1 MRHFK
6 KPFLLLLILILIVGL
21 SRNFFLQI
29 DLTYDKRNSLSKS
42 TLTQIKELKDPLR
55 IDVFLSGDLPS
66 TYLRFRNEIDA
77 LLSHLKY
84 HNNNILINY
93 NDPFELGE
101 PGDVVKEM
109 QKYGMQPEIVFE
121 NINGNRKE
129 SFIYP
134 WLIIN
139 YGNRSEL
146 VQLLQKKLGDTEN
159 EKIIRSVKQLEY
171 QIMDGIHKVRL
182 KEKKSIAVLSS
193 HKTSENIKI
202 TDLLQN
208 LKSYYNLA
216 AFNLNNSE
224 LSSKESLKN
233 LNRFDLLIISN
244 AKKPFSQNEKYI
256 LDQYGLGGGKLLWML
271 NGMVI
276 NRDSLFN
283 QSGMTYGF
291 PQELNLN
298 DYFFHKG
305 VKLQKTLVQ
314 DLYCAPIV
322 LASNNENQTQ
332 YLPYPWM
339 YYPISEPES
348 TMIGKDIG
356 PVLSKFTSSIDT
368 ISNTLSKTL
377 LLKSSD
383 FTKTPMVPTLIKL
396 EQATEKIK
404 PDNFNETSKAF
415 GYQIQGKQNSLFY
428 NRIKPF
434 EIEEHLDVGETNII
448 LFSDG
453 NLAENQ
459 IEKGNPLTLGYDK
472 WTNNFYSNRR
482 FLMNSIHFLIG
493 NEERLILREK
503 FWKFALLDSEK
514 LEKNAKFL
522 KWLILIVSI
531 AIGIVLSLINKAVR
545 SKHLLN

>member
-6 KPFLLLLILILIVGL
+6 KPFLLLLILILIIGL
-21 SRNFFLQI
+21 SRNFFLQV

-93 NDPFELGE
+93 TDPFELGE
-101 PGDVVKEM
+101 PDDVVKEM

-134 WLIIN
+134 WLMIN

-146 VQLLQKKLGDTEN
+146 VQLLQKQLGDTEN

-193 HKTSENIKI
+193 HKTSESIKI

-208 LKSYYNLA
+208 LKPYYNLA
-216 AFNLNNSE
+216 AFDLKNSE
-224 LSSKESLKN
+224 LSLKESLKN

-244 AKKPFSQNEKYI
+244 AKEPFSQNEKYI

-271 NGMVI
+271 NGMAI

-332 YLPYPWM
+332 YLPYPWV

-356 PVLSKFTSSIDT
+356 PVLSKFASSIDT
-368 ISNTLSKTL
+368 ISNALSKTL

-472 WTNNFYSNRR
+472 WTNNFYANRR
-482 FLMNSIHFLIG
+482 LLMNSIHFLIG
-493 NEERLILREK
+493 NEERLTLREK
-503 FWKFALLDSEK
+503 FWRFALLDLEK

-522 KWLILIVSI
+522 KWLILLVSI

>member
-66 TYLRFRNEIDA
+66 TYLLFRNEIDA

-93 NDPFELGE
+93 NDPFKLGE
-101 PGDVVKEM
+101 PDDVVKEM

-134 WLIIN
+134 WLMIN

-146 VQLLQKKLGDTEN
+146 VQLLQKQLGDTEN

-208 LKSYYNLA
+208 LKPYYNLA
-216 AFNLNNSE
+216 AFNLKNSE

-256 LDQYGLGGGKLLWML
+256 LDQYGLAGGKLLWML
-271 NGMVI
+271 NGMAI

-305 VKLQKTLVQ
+305 VRLQKTLVQ

-332 YLPYPWM
+332 YLPYPWV

-348 TMIGKDIG
+348 TMIGKEIG
-356 PVLSKFTSSIDT
+356 PVLSKFASSIDT

-377 LLKSSD
+377 LLKSSA

-415 GYQIQGKQNSLFY
+415 GYQIQGRQNSLFY

-472 WTNNFYSNRR
+472 WTNNFYANRR

-493 NEERLILREK
+493 NEERLTLREK

-514 LEKNAKFL
+514 LEKNATFL
-522 KWLILIVSI
+522 KWLILLVSI

-545 SKHLLN
+545 SKHLLS

>member
-1 MRHFK
+1 MRYFK

-66 TYLRFRNEIDA
+66 TYLRFRNEMDA

-93 NDPFELGE
+93 NDPFKLEE
-101 PGDVVKEM
+101 PVDVVKEM

-134 WLIIN
+134 WLMIN

-146 VQLLQKKLGDTEN
+146 VQLLQKQLGDTEN

-208 LKSYYNLA
+208 LKPYYNLS
-216 AFNLNNSE
+216 AFNLKNSE

-271 NGMVI
+271 NGMAI

-305 VKLQKTLVQ
+305 VRLQKTLVQ

-332 YLPYPWM
+332 YLPYPWV

-348 TMIGKDIG
+348 TIIGKDIG

-368 ISNTLSKTL
+368 ISNKLSKTL

-383 FTKTPMVPTLIKL
+383 FTKTPLVPTLIKL

-404 PDNFNETSKAF
+404 PNNFNETSKAF
-415 GYQIQGKQNSLFY
+415 GYQIQGKQNSLFF

-472 WTNNFYSNRR
+472 WTNNFYANRR

-493 NEERLILREK
+493 NEERLTLREK

-522 KWLILIVSI
+522 KWLILLVSI
-531 AIGIVLSLINKAVR
+531 AIGVGLSLINRAVR
-545 SKHLLN
+545 SKHLLS

>member
-1 MRHFK
+1 MRYFK

-93 NDPFELGE
+93 NDPFKLEE
-101 PGDVVKEM
+101 PVDVVKEM

-134 WLIIN
+134 WLMIN

-146 VQLLQKKLGDTEN
+146 VQLLQKQLGDTEN

-208 LKSYYNLA
+208 LKPYYNLA
-216 AFNLNNSE
+216 SFNLKNSE

-271 NGMVI
+271 NGMAI

-305 VKLQKTLVQ
+305 VRLQKTLVQ

-332 YLPYPWM
+332 YLPYPWV

-348 TMIGKDIG
+348 TIIGKDIG

-368 ISNTLSKTL
+368 ISNKLSKTL

-383 FTKTPMVPTLIKL
+383 FTKTPLVPTLIKL

-404 PDNFNETSKAF
+404 PNNFNETSKAF
-415 GYQIQGKQNSLFY
+415 GYQIQGKQNSLFF

-493 NEERLILREK
+493 NEERLTLREK
-503 FWKFALLDSEK
+503 FWKFALLGSEK

-522 KWLILIVSI
+522 KWLILLVSI
-531 AIGIVLSLINKAVR
+531 AIGVGLSLINRAVR
-545 SKHLLN
+545 SKHLLS

>member
-66 TYLRFRNEIDA
+66 TYLHFRNEIDA

-93 NDPFELGE
+93 NDPFKLGE

-134 WLIIN
+134 WLMIN

-146 VQLLQKKLGDTEN
+146 VQLLQKQLGDTEN

-208 LKSYYNLA
+208 LKPYYNLA
-216 AFNLNNSE
+216 AFNLKNSE

-256 LDQYGLGGGKLLWML
+256 LDQYGLAGGKLLWML
-271 NGMVI
+271 NGMAI

-305 VKLQKTLVQ
+305 VRLQKTLVQ

-332 YLPYPWM
+332 YLPYPWV

-348 TMIGKDIG
+348 TMIGKEIG
-356 PVLSKFTSSIDT
+356 PVLSKFASSIDT

-415 GYQIQGKQNSLFY
+415 GYQIQGRQNSLFY

-472 WTNNFYSNRR
+472 WTNNFYANRR

-493 NEERLILREK
+493 NEERLTLREK

-514 LEKNAKFL
+514 LEKNATFL
-522 KWLILIVSI
+522 KWLILLVSI
-531 AIGIVLSLINKAVR
+531 ATGIVLSLINKAVR
-545 SKHLLN
+545 SKHLLS

>member
-93 NDPFELGE
+93 NDPFKLGE

-134 WLIIN
+134 WLMIN

-146 VQLLQKKLGDTEN
+146 VQLLQKQLGDTEN

-208 LKSYYNLA
+208 LKPYYNLA
-216 AFNLNNSE
+216 AFNLKNSE

-256 LDQYGLGGGKLLWML
+256 LDQYGLAGGKLLWML
-271 NGMVI
+271 NGMAI

-305 VKLQKTLVQ
+305 VRLQKTLVQ

-332 YLPYPWM
+332 YLPYPWV

-348 TMIGKDIG
+348 TMIGKEIG
-356 PVLSKFTSSIDT
+356 PVLSKFASSIDT

-415 GYQIQGKQNSLFY
+415 GYQIQGRQNSLFY

-434 EIEEHLDVGETNII
+434 EIEEHLNVGETNII

-472 WTNNFYSNRR
+472 WTNNFYANRR

-493 NEERLILREK
+493 NEERLTLREK

-514 LEKNAKFL
+514 LEKNATFL
-522 KWLILIVSI
+522 KWLILLVSI

-545 SKHLLN
+545 SKHLLS

>member
-93 NDPFELGE
+93 NDPFKLGE

-134 WLIIN
+134 WLMIN

-146 VQLLQKKLGDTEN
+146 VQLLQKQLGDTEN

-208 LKSYYNLA
+208 LKPYYNLA
-216 AFNLNNSE
+216 AFNLKNSE

-256 LDQYGLGGGKLLWML
+256 LDQYGLAGGKLLWML
-271 NGMVI
+271 NGMAI

-305 VKLQKTLVQ
+305 VRLQKTLVQ

-332 YLPYPWM
+332 YLPYPWV

-348 TMIGKDIG
+348 TMIGKEIG
-356 PVLSKFTSSIDT
+356 PVLSKFASSIDT

-415 GYQIQGKQNSLFY
+415 GYQIQGRQNSLFY

-434 EIEEHLDVGETNII
+434 EIEEHLNVGETNII

-472 WTNNFYSNRR
+472 WTNNFYANRR

-493 NEERLILREK
+493 NEERLTLREK

-514 LEKNAKFL
+514 LEKNAEFL
-522 KWLILIVSI
+522 KWLILLVSI

-545 SKHLLN
+545 SKHLLS

>member
-93 NDPFELGE
+93 NDPFKLGE

-134 WLIIN
+134 WLMIN

-146 VQLLQKKLGDTEN
+146 VQLLQKQLGDTEN

-208 LKSYYNLA
+208 LKPYYNLA
-216 AFNLNNSE
+216 AFNLKNSE

-256 LDQYGLGGGKLLWML
+256 LDQYGLMGGKLL
-271 NGMVI
+271 
-276 NRDSLFN
+276 
-283 QSGMTYGF
+283 
-291 PQELNLN
+291 
-298 DYFFHKG
+298 
-305 VKLQKTLVQ
+305 
-314 DLYCAPIV
+314 C
-322 LASNNENQTQ
+322 
-332 YLPYPWM
+332 
-339 YYPISEPES
+339 
-348 TMIGKDIG
+348 
-356 PVLSKFTSSIDT
+356 
-368 ISNTLSKTL
+368 
-377 LLKSSD
+377 
-383 FTKTPMVPTLIKL
+383 
-396 EQATEKIK
+396 
-404 PDNFNETSKAF
+404 
-415 GYQIQGKQNSLFY
+415 
-428 NRIKPF
+428 
-434 EIEEHLDVGETNII
+434 
-448 LFSDG
+448 
-453 NLAENQ
+453 
-459 IEKGNPLTLGYDK
+459 
-472 WTNNFYSNRR
+472 
-482 FLMNSIHFLIG
+482 
-493 NEERLILREK
+493 
-503 FWKFALLDSEK
+503 
-514 LEKNAKFL
+514 
-522 KWLILIVSI
+522 
-531 AIGIVLSLINKAVR
+531 
-545 SKHLLN
+545 

>member
-1 MRHFK
+1 MRYLK

-93 NDPFELGE
+93 NDPFKLEE
-101 PGDVVKEM
+101 PVDVVKEM

-134 WLIIN
+134 WLMIN

-146 VQLLQKKLGDTEN
+146 VQLLQKQLGDTEN

-208 LKSYYNLA
+208 LKPYYNLS
-216 AFNLNNSE
+216 AFNLKNSE

-271 NGMVI
+271 NGMAI

-305 VKLQKTLVQ
+305 VRLQKTLVQ

-332 YLPYPWM
+332 YLPYPWV

-348 TMIGKDIG
+348 TIIGKDIG

-368 ISNTLSKTL
+368 ISNKLSKTL

-383 FTKTPMVPTLIKL
+383 FTKTPLVPTLIKL

-404 PDNFNETSKAF
+404 PNNFNETSKAF
-415 GYQIQGKQNSLFY
+415 GYQIQGKQNSLFF

-493 NEERLILREK
+493 NEERLTLREK

-522 KWLILIVSI
+522 KWLILLVSI
-531 AIGIVLSLINKAVR
+531 AIGVGLSLINRAVR
-545 SKHLLN
+545 SKHLLS

>member
-134 WLIIN
+134 WLMIN

-146 VQLLQKKLGDTEN
+146 VQLLQKQLGDTEN

-208 LKSYYNLA
+208 LKPYYNLA
-216 AFNLNNSE
+216 AFNLKNSE
-224 LSSKESLKN
+224 LSLKESLKN

-256 LDQYGLGGGKLLWML
+256 LDQYGLAGGKLLWML
-271 NGMVI
+271 NGMAI

-305 VKLQKTLVQ
+305 VRLQKTLVQ

-332 YLPYPWM
+332 YLPYPWV

-356 PVLSKFTSSIDT
+356 PVLSKFASSIDT

-415 GYQIQGKQNSLFY
+415 GYQIQGRQNSLFY

-434 EIEEHLDVGETNII
+434 EIEEHLNVGETNII

-472 WTNNFYSNRR
+472 WTNNFYANRR

-493 NEERLILREK
+493 NEERLTLREK

-514 LEKNAKFL
+514 LEKNATFL
-522 KWLILIVSI
+522 KWLILLVSI

-545 SKHLLN
+545 SKHLLS

>member
-1 MRHFK
+1 MRYFK

-93 NDPFELGE
+93 NDPFKLEE
-101 PGDVVKEM
+101 PVDVVKEM

-134 WLIIN
+134 WLMIN

-146 VQLLQKKLGDTEN
+146 VQLLQKQLGDTEN

-208 LKSYYNLA
+208 LKPYYNLS
-216 AFNLNNSE
+216 AFNLKNSE

-271 NGMVI
+271 NGMAI

-305 VKLQKTLVQ
+305 VRLQKTLVQ

-332 YLPYPWM
+332 YLPYPWV

-348 TMIGKDIG
+348 TIIGKDIG

-368 ISNTLSKTL
+368 ISNKLSKTL

-383 FTKTPMVPTLIKL
+383 FTKTPLVPTLIKL

-404 PDNFNETSKAF
+404 PNNFNETSKAF
-415 GYQIQGKQNSLFY
+415 GYQIQGKQNSLFF

-448 LFSDG
+448 LFSDC

-493 NEERLILREK
+493 NEERLTLREK

-522 KWLILIVSI
+522 KWLILLVSI
-531 AIGIVLSLINKAVR
+531 AIGVGLSLINRAVR
-545 SKHLLN
+545 SKHLLS

>member
-1 MRHFK
+1 MRYFK

-93 NDPFELGE
+93 NDPFKLEE
-101 PGDVVKEM
+101 PVDVVKEM
-109 QKYGMQPEIVFE
+109 QKYGLQPEIVFE

-134 WLIIN
+134 WLMIN

-146 VQLLQKKLGDTEN
+146 VQLLQKQLGDTEN

-208 LKSYYNLA
+208 LKPYYNLS
-216 AFNLNNSE
+216 AFNLKNSE

-271 NGMVI
+271 NGMAI

-305 VKLQKTLVQ
+305 VRLQKTLVQ

-332 YLPYPWM
+332 YLPYPWV

-348 TMIGKDIG
+348 TIIGKDIG

-368 ISNTLSKTL
+368 ISNKLSKTL

-383 FTKTPMVPTLIKL
+383 FTKTPLVPTLIKL

-404 PDNFNETSKAF
+404 PNNFNETSKAF
-415 GYQIQGKQNSLFY
+415 GYQIQGKQNSLFF

-493 NEERLILREK
+493 NEERLTLREK

-522 KWLILIVSI
+522 KWLILLVSI
-531 AIGIVLSLINKAVR
+531 AIGVGLSLINRAVR
-545 SKHLLN
+545 SKHLLS

>member
-66 TYLRFRNEIDA
+66 TYLHFRNEIDA

-93 NDPFELGE
+93 NDPFKLGE

-134 WLIIN
+134 WLMIN

-146 VQLLQKKLGDTEN
+146 VQLLQKQLGDTEN

-208 LKSYYNLA
+208 LKPYYNLA
-216 AFNLNNSE
+216 AFNLKNSE

-256 LDQYGLGGGKLLWML
+256 LDQYGLAGGKLLWML
-271 NGMVI
+271 NGMAI

-305 VKLQKTLVQ
+305 VRLQKTLVQ

-332 YLPYPWM
+332 YLPYPWV

-348 TMIGKDIG
+348 TMIGKEIG
-356 PVLSKFTSSIDT
+356 PVLSKFASSIDT

-415 GYQIQGKQNSLFY
+415 GYQIQGRQNSLFY

-434 EIEEHLDVGETNII
+434 EIEEHLNVGETNII

-472 WTNNFYSNRR
+472 WTNNFYANRR

-493 NEERLILREK
+493 NEERLTLREK

-514 LEKNAKFL
+514 LEKNATFL
-522 KWLILIVSI
+522 KWLILLVSI
-531 AIGIVLSLINKAVR
+531 AIVIVLSLINKAVR
-545 SKHLLN
+545 SKHLLS

>member
-1 MRHFK
+1 MRYFK

-93 NDPFELGE
+93 NDPFKLEE
-101 PGDVVKEM
+101 PVDVVKEM

-134 WLIIN
+134 WLMIN

-146 VQLLQKKLGDTEN
+146 VQLLQKQLGDTEN

-208 LKSYYNLA
+208 LKPYYNLS
-216 AFNLNNSE
+216 AFNLKNSE

-271 NGMVI
+271 NGMAI

-305 VKLQKTLVQ
+305 VRLQKTLVQ

-322 LASNNENQTQ
+322 LASNNENQAQ
-332 YLPYPWM
+332 YLPYPWV
-339 YYPISEPES
+339 YYPISGPES

-404 PDNFNETSKAF
+404 PNNFNETSKAF
-415 GYQIQGKQNSLFY
+415 GYQIQGKQNSLFF

-493 NEERLILREK
+493 NEERLTLREK

-522 KWLILIVSI
+522 KWLILLVSI
-531 AIGIVLSLINKAVR
+531 AIGVGLSLINRAVR
-545 SKHLLN
+545 SKHLLS

>member
-146 VQLLQKKLGDTEN
+146 VQLLQKQLGDTEN

-182 KEKKSIAVLSS
+182 KEKKSIAILSS

-208 LKSYYNLA
+208 LKPYYNLA
-216 AFNLNNSE
+216 AFNLKNSE

-271 NGMVI
+271 NGMAI

-305 VKLQKTLVQ
+305 VRLQKTLVQ

-332 YLPYPWM
+332 YLPYPWV

-356 PVLSKFTSSIDT
+356 PVLSKFASSIDT

-404 PDNFNETSKAF
+404 PNNFNETSKAF

-434 EIEEHLDVGETNII
+434 EIEEHIAVGETNII

-472 WTNNFYSNRR
+472 WTNNFYANRR

-493 NEERLILREK
+493 NEERLTLREK

-514 LEKNAKFL
+514 LEKNAEFL
-522 KWLILIVSI
+522 KWLILLVSI

-545 SKHLLN
+545 SKHLLS

>member
-1 MRHFK
+1 M
-6 KPFLLLLILILIVGL
+6 LILILIVGL

-93 NDPFELGE
+93 NDPFKLEE
-101 PGDVVKEM
+101 PVDVVKEM

-134 WLIIN
+134 WLMIN

-146 VQLLQKKLGDTEN
+146 VQLLQKQLGDTEN

-208 LKSYYNLA
+208 LKPYYNLS
-216 AFNLNNSE
+216 AFNLKNSE

-271 NGMVI
+271 NGMAI

-305 VKLQKTLVQ
+305 VRLQKTLVQ

-332 YLPYPWM
+332 YLPYPWV

-348 TMIGKDIG
+348 TIIGKDIG

-368 ISNTLSKTL
+368 ISNKLSKTL

-383 FTKTPMVPTLIKL
+383 FTKTPLVPTLIKL

-404 PDNFNETSKAF
+404 PNNFNETSKAF
-415 GYQIQGKQNSLFY
+415 GYQIQGKQNSLFF

-493 NEERLILREK
+493 NEERLTLREK

-522 KWLILIVSI
+522 KWLILLVSI
-531 AIGIVLSLINKAVR
+531 AIGVGLSLINRAVR
-545 SKHLLN
+545 SKHLLS

>member
-146 VQLLQKKLGDTEN
+146 VQLLQKQLGDTEN

-182 KEKKSIAVLSS
+182 KEKKSIAILSS

-208 LKSYYNLA
+208 LKPYYNLA
-216 AFNLNNSE
+216 AFNLKNSE

-271 NGMVI
+271 NGMAI

-305 VKLQKTLVQ
+305 VRLQKTLVQ

-322 LASNNENQTQ
+322 LASNNENQSQ
-332 YLPYPWM
+332 YLPYPWV

-356 PVLSKFTSSIDT
+356 PVLSKFASSIDT

-404 PDNFNETSKAF
+404 PNNFNETSKAF

-434 EIEEHLDVGETNII
+434 EIEEHIAVGETNII

-472 WTNNFYSNRR
+472 WTNNFYANRR

-493 NEERLILREK
+493 NEERLTLREK

-514 LEKNAKFL
+514 LEKNAEFL
-522 KWLILIVSI
+522 KWLILLVSI

-545 SKHLLN
+545 SKHLLS

>member
-66 TYLRFRNEIDA
+66 TYLHFRNEIDA

-93 NDPFELGE
+93 NDPFKLGE

-134 WLIIN
+134 WLMIN

-146 VQLLQKKLGDTEN
+146 VQLLQKQLGDTEN

-208 LKSYYNLA
+208 LKPYYNLA
-216 AFNLNNSE
+216 AFNLKNSE

-244 AKKPFSQNEKYI
+244 AKK
-256 LDQYGLGGGKLLWML
+256 
-271 NGMVI
+271 
-276 NRDSLFN
+276 
-283 QSGMTYGF
+283 
-291 PQELNLN
+291 
-298 DYFFHKG
+298 
-305 VKLQKTLVQ
+305 
-314 DLYCAPIV
+314 
-322 LASNNENQTQ
+322 
-332 YLPYPWM
+332 
-339 YYPISEPES
+339 
-348 TMIGKDIG
+348 
-356 PVLSKFTSSIDT
+356 T
-368 ISNTLSKTL
+368 I
-377 LLKSSD
+377 
-383 FTKTPMVPTLIKL
+383 FTKRKVYFRSIW
-396 EQATEKIK
+396 
-404 PDNFNETSKAF
+404 SC
-415 GYQIQGKQNSLFY
+415 G
-428 NRIKPF
+428 
-434 EIEEHLDVGETNII
+434 GETFMDAKWN
-448 LFSDG
+448 G
-453 NLAENQ
+453 N
-459 IEKGNPLTLGYDK
+459 
-472 WTNNFYSNRR
+472 
-482 FLMNSIHFLIG
+482 
-493 NEERLILREK
+493 
-503 FWKFALLDSEK
+503 
-514 LEKNAKFL
+514 
-522 KWLILIVSI
+522 
-531 AIGIVLSLINKAVR
+531 
-545 SKHLLN
+545 

>member
-66 TYLRFRNEIDA
+66 NYLRFRNEIDA

-93 NDPFELGE
+93 NDPFKLGE

-208 LKSYYNLA
+208 LKPYYNLA
-216 AFNLNNSE
+216 AFNLKNSK
-224 LSSKESLKN
+224 LRSKESLKN

-256 LDQYGLGGGKLLWML
+256 LDQYGLAGGKLLWML
-271 NGMVI
+271 NGMAI

-305 VKLQKTLVQ
+305 VRLQKTLVQ

-332 YLPYPWM
+332 YLPYPWV

-356 PVLSKFTSSIDT
+356 PVLSKFASSIDT
-368 ISNTLSKTL
+368 ISNALSKTL

-472 WTNNFYSNRR
+472 WTNNFYANRR

-493 NEERLILREK
+493 NEERLTLREK

-522 KWLILIVSI
+522 KWLVLLVSI

-545 SKHLLN
+545 SKHLLS

>member
-1 MRHFK
+1 MRYFK
-6 KPFLLLLILILIVGL
+6 RPFLLLLIVILIVSL

-29 DLTYDKRNSLSKS
+29 DLTNDKRNSLFKN
-42 TLTQIKELKDPLR
+42 TLTNINELKDPLR

-66 TYLRFRNEIDA
+66 SYLRFRNEIDA
-77 LLSHLKY
+77 LLSQLKY

-93 NDPFELGE
+93 NDPFELGKRE
-101 PGDVVKEM
+101 DVVKEM
-109 QKYGMQPEIVFE
+109 QKYGMQPEIIFE

-129 SFIYP
+129 TFIYP

-146 VQLLQKKLGDTEN
+146 VQLLQKQLGDTEN
-159 EKIIRSVKQLEY
+159 EKIIRSLKQLEY
-171 QIMDGIHKVRL
+171 QIMDGIYKVRL

-193 HKTSENIKI
+193 HKTSESIKI
-202 TDLLQN
+202 ADLLQN
-208 LKSYYNLA
+208 LKPYYNLA
-216 AFNLNNSE
+216 AFNLKNSE
-224 LSSKESLKN
+224 LSLKESLKN

-244 AKKPFSQNEKYI
+244 AKEPFSQNEKYI

-271 NGMVI
+271 NGMAI

-305 VKLQKTLVQ
+305 VRLQKTLVQ

-322 LASNNENQTQ
+322 LARNNEDQTQ
-332 YLPYPWM
+332 YLPYPWK
-339 YYPISEPES
+339 YYPISEPEL
-348 TMIGKDIG
+348 TIIGKDIG

-368 ISNTLSKTL
+368 ISNSLSKTL

-383 FTKTPMVPTLIKL
+383 FTKTPIVPTLIKL
-396 EQATEKIK
+396 DEATEKIK
-404 PDNFNETSKAF
+404 PNSFNETSKAL

-434 EIEEHLDVGETNII
+434 EIEEHIDVGKTNII

-459 IEKGNPLTLGYDK
+459 VEKGNPLALGYDK
-472 WTNNFYSNRR
+472 WTNNFYANRG
-482 FLMNSIHFLIG
+482 LLTNSIHFLIG
-493 NEERLILREK
+493 NEERLAIREK
-503 FWKFALLDSEK
+503 FWKFALLDSDK
-514 LEKNAKFL
+514 LEKNVKFL
-522 KWLILIVSI
+522 KWLILIFSV
-531 AIGIVLSLINKAVR
+531 AIGIGLSLIIKALR
-545 SKHLLN
+545 SKHLLS

>member
-1 MRHFK
+1 MRYFK

-21 SRNFFLQI
+21 TRNFFLQI

-93 NDPFELGE
+93 NDPFKLEE
-101 PGDVVKEM
+101 PVDVVKEM

-134 WLIIN
+134 WLMIN

-146 VQLLQKKLGDTEN
+146 VQLLQKQLGDTEN

-208 LKSYYNLA
+208 LKPYYNLS
-216 AFNLNNSE
+216 AFNLKNSE

-271 NGMVI
+271 NGMAI

-305 VKLQKTLVQ
+305 VRLQKTLVQ

-332 YLPYPWM
+332 YLPYPWV

-348 TMIGKDIG
+348 TIIGKDIG

-368 ISNTLSKTL
+368 ISNKLSKTL

-383 FTKTPMVPTLIKL
+383 FTKTPLVPTLIKL

-404 PDNFNETSKAF
+404 PNNFNETSKAF
-415 GYQIQGKQNSLFY
+415 GYQIQGKQNSLFF

-493 NEERLILREK
+493 NEERLTLREK

-522 KWLILIVSI
+522 KWLILLVSI
-531 AIGIVLSLINKAVR
+531 AIGVGLSLINRAVR
-545 SKHLLN
+545 SKHLLS

>member
-21 SRNFFLQI
+21 SRIFFLQI

-42 TLTQIKELKDPLR
+42 TLTQINELKDPLR

-66 TYLRFRNEIDA
+66 NYLRFRNEVDA

-101 PGDVVKEM
+101 PDDVVKEM

-146 VQLLQKKLGDTEN
+146 VQLLQKQLGDTEN

-193 HKTSENIKI
+193 HKTSESIKI

-208 LKSYYNLA
+208 LKPYYNLA
-216 AFNLNNSE
+216 AFNLKNSE
-224 LSSKESLKN
+224 LSLKESLKN

-256 LDQYGLGGGKLLWML
+256 LDQYGLAGGKLLWML
-271 NGMVI
+271 NGMAI

-305 VKLQKTLVQ
+305 VRLQKTLVQ

-332 YLPYPWM
+332 YLPYPWV

-356 PVLSKFTSSIDT
+356 PVLSKFASSIDT
-368 ISNTLSKTL
+368 ISNALSKTL

-472 WTNNFYSNRR
+472 WTNNFYANRR

-493 NEERLILREK
+493 NEERLTLREK

-522 KWLILIVSI
+522 KWLILLVSI
-531 AIGIVLSLINKAVR
+531 AIGIGLSFINKAVR
-545 SKHLLN
+545 SKHLLS

>member
-93 NDPFELGE
+93 NDPFKLGE

-134 WLIIN
+134 WLMIN

-146 VQLLQKKLGDTEN
+146 VQLLQKQLGDTEN

-208 LKSYYNLA
+208 LKPYYNLA
-216 AFNLNNSE
+216 AFNLKNSE
-224 LSSKESLKN
+224 LRSKESLKN

-256 LDQYGLGGGKLLWML
+256 LDQYGLAGGKLLWML
-271 NGMVI
+271 NGMAI

-305 VKLQKTLVQ
+305 VRLQKTLVQ

-332 YLPYPWM
+332 YLPYPWV

-348 TMIGKDIG
+348 TMIGKEIG
-356 PVLSKFTSSIDT
+356 PVLSKFASSIDT

-472 WTNNFYSNRR
+472 WTNNFYANRR

-493 NEERLILREK
+493 NEERLTLREK

-522 KWLILIVSI
+522 KWLILLVSI

-545 SKHLLN
+545 SKHLLS

>member
-146 VQLLQKKLGDTEN
+146 VQLLQKQLGDTEN

-182 KEKKSIAVLSS
+182 KEKKSIAILSS

-208 LKSYYNLA
+208 LKPYYNLA
-216 AFNLNNSE
+216 AFNLKNSE

-271 NGMVI
+271 NGMAI

-305 VKLQKTLVQ
+305 VRLQKTLVQ

-322 LASNNENQTQ
+322 LASNNESQTQ
-332 YLPYPWM
+332 YLPYPWV

-348 TMIGKDIG
+348 TMIGKEIG
-356 PVLSKFTSSIDT
+356 PVLSKFASSIDT

-404 PDNFNETSKAF
+404 PNNFNETSKAF

-434 EIEEHLDVGETNII
+434 EIEEHIAVGETNII

-472 WTNNFYSNRR
+472 WTNNFYANRR

-493 NEERLILREK
+493 NEERLALREK
-503 FWKFALLDSEK
+503 FWKFALLDSDK
-514 LEKNAKFL
+514 LEKNVKFL
-522 KWLILIVSI
+522 KWLILIFSV
-531 AIGIVLSLINKAVR
+531 AIGIGLSLIIKALR
-545 SKHLLN
+545 SKHLLS

>member
-1 MRHFK
+1 MRYFK

-93 NDPFELGE
+93 NDPFKLEE
-101 PGDVVKEM
+101 PVDVVKEM

-134 WLIIN
+134 WLMIN

-146 VQLLQKKLGDTEN
+146 VQLLQKQLGDTEN

-208 LKSYYNLA
+208 LKPYYNLS
-216 AFNLNNSE
+216 AFNLKNSE

-256 LDQYGLGGGKLLWML
+256 LDQYGLGGWKLLWML
-271 NGMVI
+271 NGMAI

-305 VKLQKTLVQ
+305 VRLQKTLVQ

-332 YLPYPWM
+332 YLPYPWV

-348 TMIGKDIG
+348 TIIGKDIG

-368 ISNTLSKTL
+368 ISNKLSKTL

-383 FTKTPMVPTLIKL
+383 FTKTPLVPTLIKL

-404 PDNFNETSKAF
+404 PNNFNETSKAF
-415 GYQIQGKQNSLFY
+415 GYQIQGKQNSLFF
-428 NRIKPF
+428 NLIKPF

-493 NEERLILREK
+493 NEERLTLREK

-522 KWLILIVSI
+522 KWLILLVSI
-531 AIGIVLSLINKAVR
+531 AIGVGLSLINRAVR
-545 SKHLLN
+545 SKHLLS

>member
-1 MRHFK
+1 MRYFK

-55 IDVFLSGDLPS
+55 IDVFLSGDLPN

-93 NDPFELGE
+93 NDPFKLEE
-101 PGDVVKEM
+101 PVDVVKEM

-134 WLIIN
+134 WLMIN

-146 VQLLQKKLGDTEN
+146 VQLLQKQLGDTEN

-208 LKSYYNLA
+208 LKPYYNLS
-216 AFNLNNSE
+216 AFNLKNSE

-271 NGMVI
+271 NGMAI

-305 VKLQKTLVQ
+305 VRLQKTLVQ

-332 YLPYPWM
+332 YLPYPWV

-348 TMIGKDIG
+348 TIIGKDIG

-368 ISNTLSKTL
+368 ISNKLSKTL

-383 FTKTPMVPTLIKL
+383 FTKTPLVPTLIKL

-404 PDNFNETSKAF
+404 PNNFNETSKAF
-415 GYQIQGKQNSLFY
+415 GYQIQGKQNSLFF

-493 NEERLILREK
+493 NEERLTLREK

-522 KWLILIVSI
+522 KWLILLVSI
-531 AIGIVLSLINKAVR
+531 AIGVGLSLINRAVR
-545 SKHLLN
+545 SKHLLS

>member
-208 LKSYYNLA
+208 LKPYYNLA

-522 KWLILIVSI
+522 KWLILFVSI

>member
-1 MRHFK
+1 MRYFK

-93 NDPFELGE
+93 NDPFKLEE
-101 PGDVVKEM
+101 PVDVVKEM

-134 WLIIN
+134 WLMIN

-146 VQLLQKKLGDTEN
+146 VQLLQKQLGDTEN

-208 LKSYYNLA
+208 LKPYYNLS
-216 AFNLNNSE
+216 AFNLKNSE

-271 NGMVI
+271 NGMAI

-305 VKLQKTLVQ
+305 VRLQKTLVQ

-332 YLPYPWM
+332 YLPYPWV

-348 TMIGKDIG
+348 TIIGKDIG

-368 ISNTLSKTL
+368 ISNKLSKTL

-383 FTKTPMVPTLIKL
+383 FTKTPLVPTLIKL

-493 NEERLILREK
+493 NEERLTLREK

-522 KWLILIVSI
+522 KWLILLVSI
-531 AIGIVLSLINKAVR
+531 AIGVGLSLINRAVR
-545 SKHLLN
+545 SKHLLS

>member
-1 MRHFK
+1 MRYFK

-77 LLSHLKY
+77 LISHLKY

-93 NDPFELGE
+93 NDPFKLEE
-101 PGDVVKEM
+101 PVDVVKEM

-134 WLIIN
+134 WLMIN

-146 VQLLQKKLGDTEN
+146 VQLLQKQLGDTEN

-208 LKSYYNLA
+208 LKPYYNLS
-216 AFNLNNSE
+216 AFNLKNSE

-271 NGMVI
+271 NGMAI

-305 VKLQKTLVQ
+305 VRLQKTLVQ

-332 YLPYPWM
+332 YLPYPWV

-348 TMIGKDIG
+348 TIIGKDIG

-368 ISNTLSKTL
+368 ISNKLSKTL

-383 FTKTPMVPTLIKL
+383 FTKTPLVPTLIKL

-404 PDNFNETSKAF
+404 PNNFNETSKAF
-415 GYQIQGKQNSLFY
+415 GYQIQGKQNSLFF

-459 IEKGNPLTLGYDK
+459 IEKGNPLTLGYDI

-493 NEERLILREK
+493 NEERLTLREK

-522 KWLILIVSI
+522 KWLILLVSI
-531 AIGIVLSLINKAVR
+531 AIVVGLSLINRAVR
-545 SKHLLN
+545 SKHLLS

>member
-21 SRNFFLQI
+21 SRNFFLKI

-42 TLTQIKELKDPLR
+42 TLTQINELKDPLR

-66 TYLRFRNEIDA
+66 SYLRFGNEIDA

-101 PGDVVKEM
+101 PDDVVKEM

-146 VQLLQKKLGDTEN
+146 VQLLQKQLGDTEN

-193 HKTSENIKI
+193 HKTSESIKI

-208 LKSYYNLA
+208 LKPYYNLA
-216 AFNLNNSE
+216 AFNLKNPE
-224 LSSKESLKN
+224 LSLKESLKN

-271 NGMVI
+271 NGMAI

-305 VKLQKTLVQ
+305 VRLQKTLVQ

-348 TMIGKDIG
+348 TMIGKEIG
-356 PVLSKFTSSIDT
+356 PVLIKFTSSIDT

-404 PDNFNETSKAF
+404 PDYFNETSKAF

-472 WTNNFYSNRR
+472 WTNNFYANRR

-493 NEERLILREK
+493 NEERLTLREK

-522 KWLILIVSI
+522 KWLILLVSI
-531 AIGIVLSLINKAVR
+531 AIGIGLSLINKVVR
-545 SKHLLN
+545 SKHLLS

>member
-1 MRHFK
+1 MIHFK

-42 TLTQIKELKDPLR
+42 TLTQINELKDPLR

-101 PGDVVKEM
+101 PDDVVKEM

-146 VQLLQKKLGDTEN
+146 VQLLQKQLGDTEN

-193 HKTSENIKI
+193 HKTSESIKI

-208 LKSYYNLA
+208 LKPYYNLA
-216 AFNLNNSE
+216 AFNLKNSE
-224 LSSKESLKN
+224 LRSKESLKN

-271 NGMVI
+271 NGMTI

-305 VKLQKTLVQ
+305 VRLQKTLVQ

-332 YLPYPWM
+332 YLPYPWL

-356 PVLSKFTSSIDT
+356 PVLSKFASSIDT
-368 ISNTLSKTL
+368 ISNALSKTL

-472 WTNNFYSNRR
+472 WTNNFYANRR

-493 NEERLILREK
+493 NEERLTLREK
-503 FWKFALLDSEK
+503 FLRFALLDSEK

-522 KWLILIVSI
+522 KWLILLVSI
-531 AIGIVLSLINKAVR
+531 AIGIGLSLINKVVR
-545 SKHLLN
+545 SKHLLS

>member
-93 NDPFELGE
+93 NDPFKLGE

-134 WLIIN
+134 WLMIN

-146 VQLLQKKLGDTEN
+146 VQLLQKQLGDTEN

-208 LKSYYNLA
+208 LKPYYNLA
-216 AFNLNNSE
+216 AFNLKNSE

-256 LDQYGLGGGKLLWML
+256 LDQYGLAGGKLLWML
-271 NGMVI
+271 NGMAI

-305 VKLQKTLVQ
+305 VRLQKTLVQ

-332 YLPYPWM
+332 YLPYPWV

-348 TMIGKDIG
+348 TMIGKEIG
-356 PVLSKFTSSIDT
+356 PVLSKFASSIDT

-472 WTNNFYSNRR
+472 WTNNFYANRR

-493 NEERLILREK
+493 NEERLTLREK

-514 LEKNAKFL
+514 LEKNATFL
-522 KWLILIVSI
+522 KWLILLVSI

-545 SKHLLN
+545 SKHLLS

>member
-6 KPFLLLLILILIVGL
+6 KPFLLLLILILIIGL
-21 SRNFFLQI
+21 SRNFFLQV

-93 NDPFELGE
+93 NDPFKLGE

-134 WLIIN
+134 WLMIN

-146 VQLLQKKLGDTEN
+146 VQLLQKQLGDTEN

-208 LKSYYNLA
+208 LKPYYNLA
-216 AFNLNNSE
+216 AFNLKNSE
-224 LSSKESLKN
+224 LRSKESLKN

-305 VKLQKTLVQ
+305 VRLQKTLVQ

-332 YLPYPWM
+332 YLPYPWV

-356 PVLSKFTSSIDT
+356 PVLSKFASSIDT
-368 ISNTLSKTL
+368 ISNALSKTL

-472 WTNNFYSNRR
+472 WTNNFYANRR

-493 NEERLILREK
+493 NEERLTLREK
-503 FWKFALLDSEK
+503 FWRFALLDLEK

-522 KWLILIVSI
+522 KWLILLVSI

-545 SKHLLN
+545 SKHLLS

>member
-21 SRNFFLQI
+21 SSNFFLQI

-93 NDPFELGE
+93 NDPFKLGE
-101 PGDVVKEM
+101 PGDVIKEM

-134 WLIIN
+134 WLMIN

-146 VQLLQKKLGDTEN
+146 VQLLQKQLGDTEN

-208 LKSYYNLA
+208 LKPYYNLA
-216 AFNLNNSE
+216 AFNLKNSE

-256 LDQYGLGGGKLLWML
+256 LDQYGLAGGKLLWML
-271 NGMVI
+271 NGMAI

-305 VKLQKTLVQ
+305 VRLQKTLVQ

-332 YLPYPWM
+332 YLPYPWV

-356 PVLSKFTSSIDT
+356 PVLSKFASSIDT
-368 ISNTLSKTL
+368 ISNALSKTL

-434 EIEEHLDVGETNII
+434 EIEEHLDIGETNII

-472 WTNNFYSNRR
+472 WTNNFYANRR

-493 NEERLILREK
+493 NEERLTLREK

-514 LEKNAKFL
+514 LEKNATFL
-522 KWLILIVSI
+522 KWLILLVSI
-531 AIGIVLSLINKAVR
+531 AIVIVLSLINKAVR
-545 SKHLLN
+545 SKHLLS

>member
-66 TYLRFRNEIDA
+66 TYLHFRNEIDA

-93 NDPFELGE
+93 NDPFKLGE
-101 PGDVVKEM
+101 PDDVVKEM

-134 WLIIN
+134 WLMIN

-146 VQLLQKKLGDTEN
+146 VQLLQKQLGDTEN

-208 LKSYYNLA
+208 LKPYYNLA
-216 AFNLNNSE
+216 AFNLKNSE

-256 LDQYGLGGGKLLWML
+256 LDQYGLAGGKLLWML
-271 NGMVI
+271 NGMAI

-305 VKLQKTLVQ
+305 VRLQKTLVQ

-332 YLPYPWM
+332 YLPYPWV

-348 TMIGKDIG
+348 TMIGKEIG
-356 PVLSKFTSSIDT
+356 PVLSKFASSIDT

-377 LLKSSD
+377 LLKSSA

-415 GYQIQGKQNSLFY
+415 GYQIQGRQNSLFY

-472 WTNNFYSNRR
+472 WTNNFYANRR

-493 NEERLILREK
+493 NEERLTLREK

-514 LEKNAKFL
+514 LEKNATFL
-522 KWLILIVSI
+522 KWLILLVSI
-531 AIGIVLSLINKAVR
+531 ATGIVLSLINKAVR
-545 SKHLLN
+545 SKHLLS

>member
-6 KPFLLLLILILIVGL
+6 KPLLLLLILILVVGL

-93 NDPFELGE
+93 NDPFKLGE

-134 WLIIN
+134 WLMIN

-146 VQLLQKKLGDTEN
+146 VQLLQKQLGDTEN

-208 LKSYYNLA
+208 LKPYYNLA
-216 AFNLNNSE
+216 AFNLKNSE
-224 LSSKESLKN
+224 LRSKESLKN

-256 LDQYGLGGGKLLWML
+256 LDQYGLAGGKLLWML
-271 NGMVI
+271 NGMAI

-305 VKLQKTLVQ
+305 LRLQKTLVQ

-332 YLPYPWM
+332 YLPYPWV

-348 TMIGKDIG
+348 TMIGKEIG
-356 PVLSKFTSSIDT
+356 PVLSKFASSIDT
-368 ISNTLSKTL
+368 ISNALSKTL

-415 GYQIQGKQNSLFY
+415 GYQIQGRQNSLFY

-434 EIEEHLDVGETNII
+434 EIEEHLNVGETNII

-472 WTNNFYSNRR
+472 WTNNFYANRR

-493 NEERLILREK
+493 NEERLTLREK

-522 KWLILIVSI
+522 KWLVLLVSI

-545 SKHLLN
+545 SKHLLS